1 MSYFVIKKDCASQVY
16 DNEDFE
22 VEVLEFIS
30 KDKAETYLNKNN
42 IESPMLKR
50 IREMNPGI
58 SYPNRL
64 GKKWT
69 SEEDDELLI
78 ELNMG
83 KSIEEISSIHQRT
96 VGGITSRINTM
107 ILNMHNKG
115 ETIEE
120 ISRKILKEPSEV
132 MNIIQI
138 QNTNKI
144 SKSIARK
151 TNSKKDKLKMV
162 EEWFMSNQSEISYKI
177 GKELEKILEF

>member
-1 MSYFVIKKDCASQVY
+1 MSYYVIKKDSASKVY

-42 IESPMLKR
+42 NNESPMLKK
-50 IREMNPGI
+50 IREMNPDI
-58 SYPNRL
+58 CYPNRL

-69 SEEDDELLI
+69 SGEDDELLI

-96 VGGITSRINTM
+96 VGGITSRINVM
-107 ILNMHNKG
+107 ILKMHNKG

-120 ISRKILKEPSEV
+120 ISRKILKTPSEV
-132 MNIIQI
+132 MSIIQI
-138 QNTNKI
+138 KGTNKI
-144 SKSIARK
+144 SKK
-151 TNSKKDKLKMV
+151 TNRKKDKLKMV
-162 EEWFMSNQSEISYKI
+162 VEWFLSNQSEISYKI